1 MGIKRILKDYKE
13 GKISIDDAEKELK
26 LFDYVKIS
34 DWGNLDIHREHRTG
48 APEVI
53 FGESKSNDEIL
64 ALVKEVVERRGSCI
78 VSRLNG
84 DKMGYLS
91 KGSSKGWTME
101 KVERAGIA
109 VLRKKGHSPEKTGG
123 KIAILCAGTSD
134 VPRAEEARIIAE
146 EMGCA
151 VHTFYDVGVAG
162 IHRLIPAVK
171 KIIEDDVDAVVVAA
185 GMEGALPSVVAGLI
199 DIPVIGL
206 PISTGY
212 GIGGKGEAALLSML
226 QSCAPG
232 LATVN
237 IDNGVGAGVIAALIA
252 NRAARFRD

>member
-1 MGIKRILKDYKE
+1 MGIRRILKDYKE
-13 GKISIDDAEKELK
+13 GKISLDEAEKELK

-34 DWGNLDIHREHRTG
+34 DWGNLDISREHRTG

-53 FGESKSNDEIL
+53 FGEGKKSDEVL
-64 ALVKEVVERRGSCI
+64 AFVKEVVARKGSCI
-78 VSRLNG
+78 VTRLNN
-84 DKMGYLS
+84 DKMGDLS
-91 KGSSKGWTME
+91 KGINKSWTMD
-101 KVERAGIA
+101 KVERAGI
-109 VLRKKGHSPEKTGG
+109 VVVRKKGHTIEATGG
-123 KIAILCAGTSD
+123 KIAILCAGNSD
-134 VPRAEEARIIAE
+134 VPRAEEARIVSE
-146 EMGCA
+146 EMGCKS
-151 VHTFYDVGVAG
+151 HKFYDVGVAG

-171 KIIEDDVDAVVVAA
+171 KIVEDDVDAVIVAA
-185 GMEGALPSVVAGLI
+185 GMEGALPSVVAGLV

-212 GIGGKGEAALLSML
+212 GFGGKGEAALQSML